1 MIAMTDLPTV
11 PDHLPTGW
19 AAKPGTNPGTAHRD
33 SAPPPAMSGV
43 ITTVTS
49 RTGTPVTIHRAAYE
63 VLAPTGGWT
72 VHGYAWRCPC
82 RRLALGYRAEAF
94 GRALADGRDH
104 QCGRPA

>member
-1 MIAMTDLPTV
+1 MTSTTPTT
-11 PDHLPTGW
+11 PT
-19 AAKPGTNPGTAHRD
+19 R
-33 SAPPPAMSGV
+33 PPAHQPQPPAVSGA

-49 RTGTPVTIHRAAYE
+49 RTGTPVTIHRAAYA

-82 RRLALGYRAEAF
+82 RRLALGYRAEQF

-104 QCGRPA
+104 QCEVPRD